1 MYICSNCNI
10 ELSKEDLEA
19 CELVAVGKLYCQDC
33 LLNVEKH
40 LFVDNKGL
48 LNHTWDIYEKFLLKK
63 LKESWEEP
71 DFLFTETD
79 EECMKRYEK

>member
-48 LNHTWDIYEKFLLKK
+48 LNHTWDIYEKFIISNLVKSY
-63 LKESWEEP
+63 E
-71 DFLFTETD
+71 DD
-79 EECMKRYEK
+79 EEFFRKYQ